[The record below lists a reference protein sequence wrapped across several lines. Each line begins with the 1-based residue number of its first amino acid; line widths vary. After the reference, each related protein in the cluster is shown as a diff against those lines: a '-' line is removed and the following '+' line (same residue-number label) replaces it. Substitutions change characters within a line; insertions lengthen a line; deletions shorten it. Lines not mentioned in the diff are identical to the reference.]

1 MQAYHFVGHPAPV
14 LHQVHGQDDIELERG
29 LRRRFL
35 QDACHTDGL
44 ARRRDQLLAYRM
56 LGPEYPQGGLW
67 CQQGF
72 VGLQL
77 QAAFLAAV
85 RHQVEEQ
92 AVHHYGVYRIT
103 IVVLRHKV
111 IVKHHKPAER
121 LHCRMIQRIA
131 VIGVVVPVPAL
142 AQRPSRFSFL
152 ENGCQEGPVGFGHK
166 MIDGALLVDVAHQHK
181 DTTQAQGQSQH
192 IDGGVGPEAQDG
204 TDG

>member
-1 MQAYHFVGHPAPV
+1 
-14 LHQVHGQDDIELERG
+14 
-29 LRRRFL
+29 
-35 QDACHTDGL
+35 
-44 ARRRDQLLAYRM
+44 M

-67 CQQGF
+67 RQQGF

-85 RHQVEEQ
+85 RYQVEEQ
-92 AVHHYGVYRIT
+92 AVHHHGVYRIT

-142 AQRPSRFSFL
+142 AQ
-152 ENGCQEGPVGFGHK
+152 
-166 MIDGALLVDVAHQHK
+166 
-181 DTTQAQGQSQH
+181 
-192 IDGGVGPEAQDG
+192 
-204 TDG
+204 